1 VGAACGVRSR
11 LLQRERED
19 KEEAEAEALVVE
31 RQDERRDGQYD
42 REVAGQGELADADF
56 LETSKAA
63 QE

>member
-1 VGAACGVRSR
+1 VGAASGVRSR

-19 KEEAEAEALVVE
+19 KEAEAEALVIE